1 MGSDHNKH
9 KKKSKYAEM
18 FSSKQNYQNR
28 LSEGFLNHNSNILND
43 LKQDNE
49 TDNNNVLIKS
59 KTERK
64 LSENLNEKE
73 EASSKMSRKQTM
85 EKLKSLSSQ
94 NLVKI
99 EDIKKNENEKENK
112 EIEEINEEKKIK
124 NELYDD
130 FENDNSI
137 DDEEEEKKEND
148 KETEEEKKK
157 KESMVP
163 NNIKNVFIDSRQKLK
178 RKEENEAQNEIMSE
192 ESKNKKENKTS
203 NVITANDY
211 ELNFYRNG
219 IDIRQSY
226 RSKLLEKKV
235 WTPNMKPKKHNCIII
250 FDWDDTLL
258 PTSFLTKGGCF
269 YEEIQL
275 SPSDEKKIK
284 ELESLVLELLSETIE
299 KGTVY
304 IITNAGLEWV
314 NFSSKRFY
322 PKIIPI
328 LEKIKIISA
337 RGEYEKYYPGNSRQW
352 KIEAFLKL
360 QETVNL
366 QLITNIICLGDS
378 LFEMEAGRILAS
390 KFTEAFIKTIK
401 FRETPKLDE
410 LIKQLKLVIKQFNS
424 IYSSVKNLTIR
435 VERKKK

>member
-1 MGSDHNKH
+1 MGSDHNKI

-28 LSEGFLNHNSNILND
+28 LSEGFLGHNSKILND

-49 TDNNNVLIKS
+49 INNTLIKS
-59 KTERK
+59 KTDRK
-64 LSENLNEKE
+64 LSENINKKE
-73 EASSKMSRKQTM
+73 EEESFKKSRKETM
-85 EKLKSLSSQ
+85 DGLKSLSSQ

-99 EDIKKNENEKENK
+99 DVKRNENEKENK
-112 EIEEINEEKKIK
+112 EIEDIKEEKKIK

-130 FENDNSI
+130 YENDNSI
-137 DDEEEEKKEND
+137 DEEEEEERKKEEE
-148 KETEEEKKK
+148 ETEEEKKK
-157 KESMVP
+157 KELMVS
-163 NNIKNVFIDSRQKLK
+163 NNIKNVFIESRQKK
-178 RKEENEAQNEIMSE
+178 KIKEENETENELIFE
-192 ESKNKKENKTS
+192 ESKNKKENKPS
-203 NVITANDY
+203 NVITADDY

-226 RSKLLEKKV
+226 LSKLLVKKV

-284 ELESLVLELLSETIE
+284 ELENLVLELLNETIE

-322 PKIIPI
+322 PKLIPI

-360 QETVNL
+360 QNTVNL
-366 QLITNIICLGDS
+366 GLITNIICLGDS

-410 LIKQLKLVIKQFNS
+410 LIKQLKLVVKQFNS
-424 IYSSVKNLTIR
+424 IYSSIKNLTIR

>member
-9 KKKSKYAEM
+9 IKKSKYAEM

-28 LSEGFLNHNSNILND
+28 LSEGILGHNSKILND
-43 LKQDNE
+43 LKQDKE
-49 TDNNNVLIKS
+49 TNIIKS
-59 KTERK
+59 KTDRK
-64 LSENLNEKE
+64 LSENINEKE
-73 EASSKMSRKQTM
+73 EDSLKKSRKETM
-85 EKLKSLSSQ
+85 DGLKSLSSQ

-99 EDIKKNENEKENK
+99 DVKRNENEKENK
-112 EIEEINEEKKIK
+112 EIEDINEEKKIK

-137 DDEEEEKKEND
+137 DEEEEERKKDEE
-148 KETEEEKKK
+148 ETEEEKKK
-157 KESMVP
+157 KELMVS
-163 NNIKNVFIDSRQKLK
+163 NNIKNVFIDSRQKNK
-178 RKEENEAQNEIMSE
+178 TKEENETKNELISE

-203 NVITANDY
+203 NVITSNDY

-226 RSKLLEKKV
+226 ISKLIEKKV

-275 SPSDEKKIK
+275 SPSDENKIK
-284 ELESLVLELLSETIE
+284 ELENLVLELLSETIE

-322 PKIIPI
+322 PKLIPI

-360 QETVNL
+360 QNTVNL
-366 QLITNIICLGDS
+366 KLITNIICLGDS

-410 LIKQLKLVIKQFNS
+410 LIKQLKLVVKQFNS